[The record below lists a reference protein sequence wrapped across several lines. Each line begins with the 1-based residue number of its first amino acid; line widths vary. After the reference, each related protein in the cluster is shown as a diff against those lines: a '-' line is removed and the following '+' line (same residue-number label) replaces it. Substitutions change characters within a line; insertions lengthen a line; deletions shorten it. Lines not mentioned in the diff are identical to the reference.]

1 MAVFWYRV
9 REFLIWTYPFAF
21 ASKKISGGGIFPHG
35 FKEENM
41 AYHNPEESDRFKMIY
56 VLALAL
62 AALAFILVSK
72 FTAGLFQNQPVQEEE
87 SQEVSLSESV

>member
-1 MAVFWYRV
+1 
-9 REFLIWTYPFAF
+9 
-21 ASKKISGGGIFPHG
+21 
-35 FKEENM
+35 M

-72 FTAGLFQNQPVQEEE
+72 FTAGLFQNQPVQEE